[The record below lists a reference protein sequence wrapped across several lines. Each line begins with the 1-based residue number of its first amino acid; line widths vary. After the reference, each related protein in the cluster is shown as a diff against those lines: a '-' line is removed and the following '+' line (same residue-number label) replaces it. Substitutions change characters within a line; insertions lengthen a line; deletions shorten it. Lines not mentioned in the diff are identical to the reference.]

1 MFCRGCSLE
10 LAVLQSLPTYL
21 WQVKGNGVGD
31 DGVPQWG
38 PSPGGGRDGWLRVH
52 RVSSKSGV
60 QEPQHLLPPSAAFLA
75 VPSEGPPA
83 GNAPGWACEGPG
95 ASGKNRRVCHAMAR
109 LEMGNLFQ
117 VKLSGLDPL
126 ADYVLLMDFV
136 PLDDKRYRWGWRGMG
151 M

>member
-1 MFCRGCSLE
+1 MFCWGCSLE

-109 LEMGNLFQ
+109 LEMGNLWEEFNRLGTEMI
-117 VKLSGLDPL
+117 VTKAG
-126 ADYVLLMDFV
+126 
-136 PLDDKRYRWGWRGMG
+136 R
-151 M
+151 